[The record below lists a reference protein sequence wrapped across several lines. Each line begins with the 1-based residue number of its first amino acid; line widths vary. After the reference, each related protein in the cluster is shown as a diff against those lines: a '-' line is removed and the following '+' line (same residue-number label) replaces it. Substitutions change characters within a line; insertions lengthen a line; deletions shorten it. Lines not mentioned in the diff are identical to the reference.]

1 MKVLYLTQVFETVA
15 DPGSDRHLFL
25 CRYLAGRG
33 HDVTAVTSNVDYKRA
48 AVKFPGAGWR
58 VRKSVD
64 GVEVSYVYSY
74 PHFRGSLLKRMMYF
88 LTYVCTTLVEG
99 STVRGTSLVYAVS
112 TPLTVGFLGFL
123 LGRIH
128 RCPFVFEV
136 TDVWP
141 DAAVAVGVV
150 NNPTLIKFAGI
161 LECFCY
167 RKAAR
172 IVALTEG
179 IRENIVAKG
188 VPREKVH
195 LATNGVDG
203 DLFREAEG
211 AEADLTRLREELG
224 LAGRF
229 VCMYLGAHGRYNAL
243 ETIIDAAAE
252 LRDDRK
258 VVFVLVGDGDEKAKL
273 EAAGRS
279 RGLDNVRFF
288 PPVNRSDAPQMLR
301 CADLLLLPNRQG
313 AFFAMNLPNKLFDF
327 LASARPIVV
336 AGEGESAEVVRR
348 AGAGLVV
355 AAEDGVVLAKAVL
368 EIAGLDETARQTMGR
383 SGREYVLAKYDRN
396 GICRDLAVML
406 EESAA

>member
-1 MKVLYLTQVFETVA
+1 VFETVA

-25 CRYLAGRG
+25 CRYLVGRG
-33 HDVTAVTSNVDYKRA
+33 HGVTAVTSNVDYKRA

-58 VRKSVD
+58 VRERVD
-64 GVEVSYVYSY
+64 GVEAAYVYSY
-74 PHFRGSLLKRMMYF
+74 PHFRGSLLKRMVYF

-99 STVRGTSLVYAVS
+99 STVRGTNLVYAVS
-112 TPLTVGFLGFL
+112 TPLTVGILGFL

-150 NNPTLIKFAGI
+150 KNPTLIKVAGM
-161 LECFCY
+161 LERFCY

-203 DLFREAEG
+203 DLFRELGG

-243 ETIIDAAAE
+243 GTIIDAAAA
-252 LRDDRK
+252 LGR
-258 VVFVLVGDGDEKAKL
+258 
-273 EAAGRS
+273 AAGCLRA
-279 RGLDNVRFF
+279 RGRRRRKGEAGGGG
-288 PPVNRSDAPQMLR
+288 PQQGPRERPVLPAGQSLRGAPHAALR
-301 CADLLLLPNRQG
+301 
-313 AFFAMNLPNKLFDF
+313 
-327 LASARPIVV
+327 RP
-336 AGEGESAEVVRR
+336 AAAAESAGGILRHEPAKQAVRLPGQHS
-348 AGAGLVV
+348 A
-355 AAEDGVVLAKAVL
+355 D
-368 EIAGLDETARQTMGR
+368 R
-383 SGREYVLAKYDRN
+383 S
-396 GICRDLAVML
+396 CR
-406 EESAA
+406 